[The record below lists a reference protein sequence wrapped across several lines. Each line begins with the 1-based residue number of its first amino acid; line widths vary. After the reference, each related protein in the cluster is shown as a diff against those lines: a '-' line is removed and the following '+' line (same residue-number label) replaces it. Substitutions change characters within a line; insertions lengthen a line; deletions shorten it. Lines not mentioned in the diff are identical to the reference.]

1 MPSGYCGARCEGREA
16 GVDREGTRG
25 HGDTGTRGEAKM
37 HGRDAVAPLP
47 NLIQGTWGTP
57 LRGQGDK
64 WARWQGERVRSTRG
78 DTVTWGHGDKG

>member
-1 MPSGYCGARCEGREA
+1 MPGGYCGARCEGREA

-47 NLIQGTWGTP
+47 MTIMT
-57 LRGQGDK
+57 
-64 WARWQGERVRSTRG
+64 
-78 DTVTWGHGDKG
+78 